1 MLTGRA
7 TLSVDHAI
15 VRQRLVNLKGHSPPE
30 RSADAT
36 KSITPLRKVTLQS
49 PLLQRINPSPS
60 CEEFLAPNMLGCT
73 VATQAGDW
81 TKSQA
86 KQAEVQPTP
95 SAAPP
100 PGWVRGGILRASYFH
115 ALHAHTSGPSL

>member
-1 MLTGRA
+1 MPQK
-7 TLSVDHAI
+7 VF
-15 VRQRLVNLKGHSPPE
+15 P
-30 RSADAT
+30 
-36 KSITPLRKVTLQS
+36 PLRKVTLQS
-49 PLLQRINPSPS
+49 TLLQRINPSPS
-60 CEEFLAPNMLGCT
+60 CEEFLAPNMLGYT

-115 ALHAHTSGPSL
+115 ALHAHTSGPSM